1 MILLTGATGLTGA
14 HVAQALAEKNVPLRA
29 LVRDPAKAQAL
40 ADLGIELAQGDLADA
55 ASIRRALE
63 GVDKA
68 FLLMANVEEQ
78 LECEKRFIDCAKAA
92 GVSHLVKLSA
102 IEADASHS
110 NLLKI
115 YHGMSEDHLKASGLG
130 YTILRGNVFMQYML
144 YFKPVIEAT
153 GAFYVP
159 RADAKMA
166 MVDVRDIA
174 SAAAHVLTEDGHLGK
189 TYTLTG
195 PQVITFGDVAA
206 AFSEAMGED
215 VGCVQ
220 IPEEAYKE
228 ALLKAGQNDWTA
240 TAVAEEFVLLGDG
253 SADERTGDIEAI
265 TGKAPTS
272 FKQMLAA
279 ALGS

>member
-1 MILLTGATGLTGA
+1 MILLTGATGLTGR
-14 HVAQALAEKNVPLRA
+14 HVAEALARTGVPLRA
-29 LVRDPAKAQAL
+29 LVRDPGKAQAL
-40 ADLGIELAQGDLADA
+40 ADLGIELAQGDLTDDA
-55 ASIRRALE
+55 SVARAFE

-68 FLLMANVEEQ
+68 FLLMANVKDQ
-78 LECEKRFIDCAKAA
+78 LDCEKRFIDAAKAA
-92 GVSHLVKLSA
+92 QVSQLVKLSA
-102 IEADASHS
+102 IEADAGHS

-115 YHGMSEDHLKASGLG
+115 YHGTAEDYLKASGLG

-174 SAAAHVLTEDGHLGK
+174 SVAAHVLTQEGHLGK
-189 TYTLTG
+189 TYTLAG
-195 PQVITFGDVAA
+195 PEILTFHDVAA
-206 AFSEAMGED
+206 AFSEAMGRD
-215 VGCVQ
+215 VGCVE
-220 IPEEAYKE
+220 IPEAAYKD
-228 ALLKAGQNDWTA
+228 ALVKAGQNEWTA

-253 SADERTGDIEAI
+253 SADDLTGDVEAI

-272 FKQMLAA
+272 FRDVLA
-279 ALGS
+279 G